1 MSENTE
7 NLVPEHLRQIRT
19 VVEDIKQEVSDL
31 MFPMSAFERDQSN
44 IGFRL
49 SNLQGA
55 ISQVQPSAA
64 SRHRRADKLEVRS
77 QTVEGRL
84 DRPESRLDRIESEL
98 KLTDA

>member
-19 VVEDIKQEVSDL
+19 VVEDLKQEVSDL
-31 MFPMSAFERDQSN
+31 TFPMSAPEKGQSD

-49 SNLQGA
+49 SSLQGA

-64 SRHRRADKLEVRS
+64 LRHRHADKLEVRS
-77 QTVEGRL
+77 QTVEDRRL
-84 DRPESRLDRIESEL
+84 IDPNPGSTGL
-98 KLTDA
+98 KAN